1 MPGHQD
7 MPLPVS
13 SSYEPVFDQVQEGL
27 YREVLV
33 LLNRRQI
40 PYAVSGAFAL
50 QQHTGIWRVTKDLD
64 LFLTAE
70 AAQSALMALREE
82 GFRCEICDPVW
93 LAKAHREDFFVDLI
107 TGMSNAAVSV
117 DESWIARA
125 RPAVVVGITTRV
137 LAPEELIASKLF
149 VTRRE
154 RFDGADITHIIY
166 GARGELDWPR
176 ILKLIGEH
184 WQMLYWAL
192 VLYAYVYPAH
202 TDYVPR
208 ELWQELTSRF
218 LTEITMHDGEFRFRG
233 SLVDDKMYA
242 IDVNEWRLDDILSEY
257 RERAP
262 RLQNE
267 ACVSNGLPCDQS
279 KL

>member
-1 MPGHQD
+1 
-7 MPLPVS
+7 
-13 SSYEPVFDQVQEGL
+13 
-27 YREVLV
+27 
-33 LLNRRQI
+33 
-40 PYAVSGAFAL
+40 
-50 QQHTGIWRVTKDLD
+50 
-64 LFLTAE
+64 
-70 AAQSALMALREE
+70 
-82 GFRCEICDPVW
+82 
-93 LAKAHREDFFVDLI
+93 
-107 TGMSNAAVSV
+107 
-117 DESWIARA
+117 
-125 RPAVVVGITTRV
+125 
-137 LAPEELIASKLF
+137 
-149 VTRRE
+149 
-154 RFDGADITHIIY
+154 
-166 GARGELDWPR
+166 
-176 ILKLIGEH
+176 
-184 WQMLYWAL
+184 MLYWAL